1 MNMEIFGPFILSLVA
16 GLSTMI
22 GVLPIFIKIKNID
35 KFIVLFLS
43 FSMSVLLYISLFDLL
58 LNSIPYIFGYFKNTV
73 AFLISFIIFI
83 LGYFTIYIINVK
95 KDNSLYRVGV
105 ISMLSLMFHN
115 LPEGM
120 IVFMSN
126 YVNTNFGIKLLL
138 AIIFHN
144 MVEGITIAIPIYYST
159 NSKIK
164 SIIYTLIAS
173 LAEPF
178 GALISY
184 LFLKNI
190 VNNII
195 ISFILIFVSGLMIS
209 LSINEIYK
217 EIKNYNLS
225 NYSSFGYII
234 GIILLIIINTTF

>member
-1 MNMEIFGPFILSLVA
+1 
-16 GLSTMI
+16 
-22 GVLPIFIKIKNID
+22 
-35 KFIVLFLS
+35 
-43 FSMSVLLYISLFDLL
+43 MSVLLYISLFDLL
-58 LNSIPYIFGYFKNTV
+58 PNSIPYIFGYFKNTV

-144 MVEGITIAIPIYYST
+144 MVLYEDS
-159 NSKIK
+159 
-164 SIIYTLIAS
+164 
-173 LAEPF
+173 
-178 GALISY
+178 
-184 LFLKNI
+184 
-190 VNNII
+190 
-195 ISFILIFVSGLMIS
+195 
-209 LSINEIYK
+209 
-217 EIKNYNLS
+217 
-225 NYSSFGYII
+225 
-234 GIILLIIINTTF
+234 

>member
-58 LNSIPYIFGYFKNTV
+58 PNSIPYIFGYFKNTV

-126 YVNTNFGIKLLL
+126 YVNTNFGIKLL
-138 AIIFHN
+138 F
-144 MVEGITIAIPIYYST
+144 
-159 NSKIK
+159 
-164 SIIYTLIAS
+164 
-173 LAEPF
+173 
-178 GALISY
+178 
-184 LFLKNI
+184 
-190 VNNII
+190 I